1 MEDYSATS
9 MSYPGKLERVFQDK
23 RARTLI
29 SCYVIWQI
37 YRNICEKN
45 DFRL

>member
-29 SCYVIWQI
+29 SCCLEIGGVSFYHFI
-37 YRNICEKN
+37 R
-45 DFRL
+45 